1 MTFAE
6 ADAQFDG
13 LHQRYQVGALT
24 AEQYDAELRRLMVMD
39 GGGRWWAKAR
49 ESGAWHYYDP
59 TADRWIPGL
68 PPTALGD
75 GPPLTGLPSGAASPL
90 AMGGTAAG
98 TADLVDAAPGAYN
111 PYGAAGGRGLTGMA
125 DMSDM
130 SSGAGPALTPGVK
143 VLFALFSFLVP
154 VLGIVLFLVYRRKP
168 HAGDR
173 AAARLFLI
181 LGVVSLLLSCL
192 CSSVFVAATQSAILN
207 WGP

>member
-6 ADAQFDG
+6 ADAQFDE
-13 LHQRYQVGALT
+13 LHRRYQGGALT
-24 AEQYDAELRRLMVMD
+24 AEQYDNELRRLMVLD

-59 TADRWIPGL
+59 TADRWIAGL
-68 PPTALGD
+68 PPTALSE
-75 GPPLTGLPSGAASPL
+75 GPPLTGSTGAALP
-90 AMGGTAAG
+90 APAG
-98 TADLVDAAPGAYN
+98 T
-111 PYGAAGGRGLTGMA
+111 AGGRGLTGMA

-130 SSGAGPALTPGVK
+130 SSGAGPALTSGVK
-143 VLFALFSFLVP
+143 VLFAIFSFLVP
-154 VLGIVLFLVYRRKP
+154 VLGIVLFLFYRRKP

-181 LGVVSLLLSCL
+181 LGVVSLVLSCL
-192 CSSVFVAATQSAILN
+192 CSGLFVAATQSAILN